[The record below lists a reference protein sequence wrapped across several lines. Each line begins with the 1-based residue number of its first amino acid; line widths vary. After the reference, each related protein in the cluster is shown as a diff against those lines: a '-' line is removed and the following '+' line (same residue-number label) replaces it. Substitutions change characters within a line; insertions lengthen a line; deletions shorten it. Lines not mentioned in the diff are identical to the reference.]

1 MDFTKSDCGQPYSS
15 ASVGQEQRSC
25 RLFVDLSKKVRYL
38 TKKEEEGCSSRT
50 TTIYLLRKYLNRQLE
65 DFSILRKSK
74 KSKSE
79 KESQEKPYKV
89 GHRHD
94 RCVSH
99 QVVLVPSQE
108 IIISLQ

>member
-1 MDFTKSDCGQPYSS
+1 M
-15 ASVGQEQRSC
+15 
-25 RLFVDLSKKVRYL
+25 
-38 TKKEEEGCSSRT
+38 
-50 TTIYLLRKYLNRQLE
+50 RKYLNRQLE

-79 KESQEKPYKV
+79 KESQEKPDQV

-99 QVVLVPSQE
+99 QVVLVPGQE
-108 IIISLQ
+108 MMISFFSEGHFFDSFCLLVSYLL